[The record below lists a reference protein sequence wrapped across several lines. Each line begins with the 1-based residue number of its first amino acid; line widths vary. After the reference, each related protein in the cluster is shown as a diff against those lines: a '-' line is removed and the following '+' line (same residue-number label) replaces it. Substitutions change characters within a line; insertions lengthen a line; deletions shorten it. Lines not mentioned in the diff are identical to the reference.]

1 MAIIKLSTL
10 LKQGL
15 LHGRRRKPSSAMPPL
30 RNLLLLGGSGF
41 VGKAIGREAL
51 GRGWKVVSLSR
62 HGSPSALPNNRMSW
76 IKGNALDSS
85 VYQPLIREH
94 NIDTIIHSVGILY
107 ENNSKASASVKDKR
121 TFEAVNR
128 DTAIVAADEA
138 AKSDQVRD
146 FGFVSAAGFGPLTGH
161 IFLKRYL
168 DAKRQ
173 AEEGL
178 KRHTAF
184 RTTIAR
190 PGFMYGSDRAIT
202 YPISWGYRLLA
213 LFAGG
218 LLPRTLHV
226 DRVAKSLLDAIERS
240 GPANLT
246 LEVQDM
252 LQ

>member
-1 MAIIKLSTL
+1 MS
-10 LKQGL
+10 
-15 LHGRRRKPSSAMPPL
+15 PPP

-41 VGKAIGREAL
+41 VGRAIGREAL

-62 HGSPSALPNNRMSW
+62 HGGPSASSGSRISW
-76 IKGNALDSS
+76 VKGNALDRSI
-85 VYQPLIREH
+85 YRPLITEH
-94 NIDTIIHSVGILY
+94 AIDTIVHSIGIIY
-107 ENNSKASASVKDKR
+107 EDSSAASGSASDRR
-121 TFEAVNR
+121 TFEAINR
-128 DTAIVAADEA
+128 DTAVIAADEA
-138 AKSDQVRD
+138 AKSNRIRD
-146 FGFVSAAGFGPLTGH
+146 FGFVSAAGFGPITEGT
-161 IFLKRYL
+161 FLRRYL

-173 AEEGL
+173 AEEEL

-184 RTTIAR
+184 RTTIVR

-218 LLPRTLHV
+218 LFPRMLHV

-240 GPANLT
+240 ESASLT
-246 LEVQDM
+246 LEVRDM